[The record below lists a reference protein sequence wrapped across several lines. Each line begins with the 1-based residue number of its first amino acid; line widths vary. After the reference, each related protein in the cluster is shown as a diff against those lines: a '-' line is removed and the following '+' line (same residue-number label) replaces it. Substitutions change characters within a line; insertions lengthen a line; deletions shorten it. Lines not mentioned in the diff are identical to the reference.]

1 MDDATRGGVKKN
13 GMGIVT
19 PQTQKG
25 PKHEKYIP
33 RVPIDFSFLENQT
46 IGDLSFPQD
55 KNI

>member
-1 MDDATRGGVKKN
+1 MFTQEEVERN

-33 RVPIDFSFLENQT
+33 RVPIDFSFLANQT

>member
-1 MDDATRGGVKKN
+1 
-13 GMGIVT
+13 MGIVT

-33 RVPIDFSFLENQT
+33 KVPVDFSFLANQT